1 MSLLG
6 SGSHASRNMGY
17 ARRSR
22 SNSQLG
28 NVLFG
33 NRRDISMDRR
43 LLNQENVTR
52 RQLEAMRKD
61 ERSRDMRDIRTSN
74 MERLFANKHN
84 RKVEDLLEDISK
96 NIKRMDKGSEIGPII
111 LGGMAANALGK
122 GGLLSKL
129 LGKFGLGG
137 AKAAGAAGAAGE
149 AAAGAA
155 GVAGKVAGTTK
166 AARVIRDASGRWRD
180 IATGRYA
187 AAPKGGKIAQF
198 MANATGHTAR
208 VTGRLVSSIAASP
221 VGQVASK
228 VASSP
233 VTKFAGRALGKVAAS
248 PVARAV
254 GGVAARVAPVLYVG
268 GALYSAGSGMRNAK
282 RILGRKEDESVSLRE
297 RAAVGVTEAINFALL
312 GIPNLISKMFGASS
326 FSDLIVNGVANIK
339 ESAGK
344 GIASMLD
351 NGKSLVGKTFG
362 VTGAIFGSA
371 LRSVSEYVRDVSKAG
386 GDLIQSVKDR
396 DMVGAAKSLLAI
408 GKLLFKGA
416 VAVPAAAA
424 NAAGNVAGNAGTALA
439 KGAGA
444 AANFVSEKAGQ
455 AGTAVGNAANRVAAW
470 AGLGSISAR
479 YESGNRGVHAISSGQ
494 GDPGG
499 ASYGKYQ
506 LASNTGTLT
515 RYLKDS
521 GYAAQ
526 FQGLKPGTK
535 GFNDKWKELAASDPK
550 FGQSQHD
557 FIKRTH
563 YDPAA
568 AKAGKLGFNMEN
580 RGVQD
585 AVWSASVQHGGVNRI
600 LERAA
605 KTPGWERMND
615 EEKLRRLYEVRS
627 EYATSAMARNGASQN
642 QIESVRGRYTR
653 EVEDAVLLS
662 RQGSAS
668 ASSAGPITTH
678 STMEEAK
685 AAAAQAPASAV
696 SQTVASST
704 GTTSLPAATVVTTN
718 APVTA
723 SSTATHPAIISRASS
738 ATPDHSPVSSAL
750 PTPPATRA
758 ISGNTPHSNQ
768 SGTQET
774 KAPVSKQMEQAQGR
788 SSGTGGRPSVNDIA
802 DRPRID
808 LQAIAT
814 TLSSR

>member
-17 ARRSR
+17 GRRSR

-33 NRRDISMDRR
+33 NRRDMSMDRR
-43 LLNQENVTR
+43 LLNQESMTR
-52 RQLEAMRKD
+52 RQLDAMRKD
-61 ERSRDMRDIRTSN
+61 ERSRDMRDMRARN
-74 MERLFANKHN
+74 LERLYANKHN
-84 RKVEDLLEDISK
+84 RNVEDLLTDISK
-96 NIKRMDKGSEIGPII
+96 NIKRMDKGTEIGPII
-111 LGGMAANALGK
+111 LGGLAANALGK
-122 GGLLSKL
+122 GGILSKV

-149 AAAGAA
+149 AAGAA

-180 IATGRYA
+180 IATGRFA

-198 MANATGHTAR
+198 MANATGQAAR
-208 VTGRLVSSIAASP
+208 VTGRLASGIAASP

-233 VTKFAGRALGKVAAS
+233 VTKFAGKALGKVASS
-248 PVARAV
+248 PIARAA

-326 FSDLIVNGVANIK
+326 FSDLIVNGIAKIK
-339 ESAGK
+339 KSAGE

-362 VTGAIFGSA
+362 VTGAVFGSA
-371 LRSVSEYVRDVSKAG
+371 LRSVSDYVRDVSKAG
-386 GDLIQSVKDR
+386 GELIQSVKDR

-408 GKLLFKGA
+408 GKLLFKG
-416 VAVPAAAA
+416 VIAVPAAAA
-424 NAAGNVAGNAGTALA
+424 SSAGSALA

-444 AANFVSEKAGQ
+444 AANFVGEKAGQ
-455 AGTAVGNAANRVAAW
+455 VGTAVGNAANRVAAW

-506 LASNTGTLT
+506 LASNTGTLN

-535 GFNDKWKELAASDPK
+535 GFNDKWKELAANDPK

-585 AVWSASVQHGGVNRI
+585 AIWSASVQHGGVNRI

-627 EYATSAMARNGASQN
+627 EYATSAMARNGASQS
-642 QIESVRGRYTR
+642 QIEGVRGRYTR

-685 AAAAQAPASAV
+685 TAAQAPARAA
-696 SQTVASST
+696 SQTVANST
-704 GTTSLPAATVVTTN
+704 STTRLPVATVVTTN

-723 SSTATHPAIISRASS
+723 SSATTHPAIISSASS
-738 ATPDHSPVSSAL
+738 ATPNHSPISSAL
-750 PTPPATRA
+750 PTPPANRA
-758 ISGNTPHSNQ
+758 IAGSTARSNSNQ
-768 SGTQET
+768 ASGQET
-774 KAPVSKQMEQAQGR
+774 KAPVSKQTEQAQGR

-814 TLSSR
+814 TLSPR